1 MKSLLVCLFDEIRA
15 VRVVAED
22 AFNHPDRA
30 NKLYLWGILQAYRF
44 MLDFV
49 KENFTG
55 NPKFHPQ
62 MVMFILETMVSHV
75 ELEGVSMACENVSTL
90 PVIFQKLASS
100 VDNFDSRFRDLEDTS
115 GLEVGRGVAL

>member
-1 MKSLLVCLFDEIRA
+1 
-15 VRVVAED
+15 
-22 AFNHPDRA
+22 
-30 NKLYLWGILQAYRF
+30 
-44 MLDFV
+44 
-49 KENFTG
+49 
-55 NPKFHPQ
+55 